1 MTAAVDLPPPAETVV
16 ISAARLPPALSEP
29 AFSSVRLAEAQIA
42 PFDRLDVALRQ
53 VPALSTFRR
62 ISSLGANPT
71 TQGVSL
77 RGIVGS
83 GAGRTLVTLDGVP
96 QHDPFGGWVIWSSLP
111 TEAIQG
117 VSVVRGAGAGPYGA
131 GALTGVIALE
141 ERSSGAAA
149 TAEMGGPIGQWRLAG
164 SGVVDLG
171 GVGIFL
177 SGGKEHSDGWI
188 PVSDEQRGAA
198 DVPLELDAWNAAARF
213 QSRIGR
219 TVIAMRVGAFGESR
233 SSGLAGAEAETRGTT
248 ASLTAATA
256 PQPGAL
262 GWRLQGW
269 VRESNLRQTQ
279 VAVAADRNSTT
290 PANNQYGNPAHSWG
304 FNAALRGTS
313 TTFEWETGVDVRATE
328 GETQEQFRFMGG
340 VFTRD
345 RRAGGDTMVAGGY
358 AEATWLSGPLLITGG
373 ARIDWWSSTDAH
385 RVERNIQTGA
395 ITVDSFPPDKSG
407 TLPTARGGIKYDLTQ
422 ALYLRGAAYMGFRQP
437 TLNELYRSFR
447 VQNDITAANPDLKPE
462 KLYGVE
468 AAVGGGTDTG
478 FNWEGTVF
486 YNVLND
492 SIANVTL
499 GFGPFTDPIE
509 GFIPAGG
516 SLRQRAN
523 VARIDALGV
532 EAHVEQ
538 RWEMFGVRL
547 AASYTDAEMDGG
559 TEAPQLTGLR
569 PAQAPQWAA
578 TAGIDWYAPYGFG
591 LHLDFRYEGERFE
604 DDLNLRPLDAAFTVD
619 VRLDYQLTDNISV
632 FGAVDNLFNADVQ
645 TRSSGPPATPIYEY
659 GPPQLWRIGLSYRR

>member
-1 MTAAVDLPPPAETVV
+1 MGAAVDQPPAIETV
-16 ISAARLPPALSEP
+16 IIDAARLPPALGEP
-29 AFSSVRLAEAQIA
+29 AFSAVRLGEAQIA

-53 VPALSTFRR
+53 VPSLSTFRR
-62 ISSLGANPT
+62 TSSLGANPT

-141 ERSSGAAA
+141 ERNSGAAA
-149 TAEMGGPIGQWRLAG
+149 SVEGGGPIGQWRAAG

-188 PVSDEQRGAA
+188 PVREGRGAA

-213 QSRIGR
+213 QTTFGR
-219 TVIAMRVGAFGESR
+219 TVVAARIGAFGESR
-233 SSGLAGAEAETRGTT
+233 SSGLAGADAETRGTT

-256 PQPGAL
+256 PEPGLL

-269 VRESNLRQTQ
+269 WRESNLRQTQ
-279 VAVAADRNSTT
+279 VAVAPDRSTTT
-290 PANNQYGNPAHSWG
+290 PANNQYANPADGWG

-313 TTFEWETGVDVRATE
+313 ETFEWETGVDVRGTS
-328 GETQEQFRFMGG
+328 GETNEEFRFMQG

-345 RRAGGDTMVAGGY
+345 RKAGGDTMVIGGY

-373 ARIDWWSSTDAH
+373 ARLDWWSSTDAH
-385 RVERNIQTGA
+385 RIEHNIQTGA
-395 ITVDSFPPDKSG
+395 VTVESFAPDQSG
-407 TLPTARGGIKYDLTQ
+407 TVPSARVGIKYDLTEV
-422 ALYLRGAAYMGFRQP
+422 LYLRGAAYAGFRQP

-447 VQNDITAANPDLKPE
+447 VANDITAANPNLKPE

-468 AAVGGGTDTG
+468 AAIGGANSTG
-478 FNWEGTVF
+478 FSWEGAVF
-486 YNVLND
+486 YNALTD
-492 SIANVTL
+492 SIANLTII
-499 GFGPFTDPIE
+499 PSSATPATDPIE

-516 SLRQRAN
+516 SLRQRGN
-523 VARIDALGV
+523 VARIDAVGV
-532 EAHVEQ
+532 EARVEQ

-547 AASYTDAEMDGG
+547 AASYTNAEVDGG

-569 PAQAPQWAA
+569 PAQAPEFAA
-578 TAGIDWYAPYGFG
+578 TAGIDWYAPYGFTVR
-591 LHLDFRYEGERFE
+591 LDLRYEGDRFE
-604 DDLNLRPLDAAFTVD
+604 DDLNSRPLDEAFTVD
-619 VRLDYQLTDNISV
+619 VRVDYQITDHVSIY
-632 FGAVDNLFNADVQ
+632 GAVDNLFDAEVQ
-645 TRSSGPPATPIYEY
+645 TRLTSVYEY
-659 GPPQLWRIGLSYRR
+659 GPPQLWRIGLAYRR